1 MEVVRKYELYE
12 TIDVKA
18 SGNAGNISRGE
29 KLSMPNIVFNN
40 LAKVE
45 EAFFEANFQQIIDKK
60 ISLRSL
66 TEKNLKMKEIQK
78 VFGVLAQITG
88 YQTLETLRREYPGK
102 FEIDK
107 VGQFLGAEM
116 KGESKNLQ
124 AMMLENY
131 YEGVTKHVIDDVPV
145 KFECIKSLDE
155 PKVRAII
162 DTSDAI
168 VVVMKISAKEE
179 CASISKMILQCD
191 KIFKVGFF
199 LFPSE
204 IMSFDVLTFLRSQ
217 NTSMIKDFK
226 IIPVFFTNQ
235 SSPTK
240 ESVEE
245 NLTHGIIFGKFDILN
260 PPFKVFPG
268 LLKVEEV
275 LVKVVPPESTIAVI
289 SEPGLAILQ
298 AHSEHLPFK
307 SVVYHGSDKELRK
320 FREKLTRDKLL
331 LTKQEVGES
340 AEESTTSPA
349 KHSRVSNKQSST
361 RPDAISTM
369 SNKESSTS
377 LFKESTVS
385 NKERS
390 LSNKDSSTSPAKQ
403 ISTGPAKESFI
414 SPVEESSTS
423 PAKEPS
429 NSPAKE
435 PSNSP
440 AKEPSNSPAKEPSDS
455 PAKEPSNS
463 PDKESWTSSAEET
476 SISPAKE
483 SFTSPAIESSLKC
496 LTSPV
501 RESTSQGRKSLS
513 TESSTCSQFE
523 FKDESDKLLSQDS
536 GYESSPFVSKDKSKV
551 AKKLIY
557 SVGFSDNLDI
567 ISGELD

>member
-414 SPVEESSTS
+414 SQVEESST
-423 PAKEPS
+423 
-429 NSPAKE
+429 
-435 PSNSP
+435 SP

>member
-435 PSNSP
+435 PS
-440 AKEPSNSPAKEPSDS
+440 DS